1 MEPIAWAYYWLKSLH
16 TSINIRLVLILEVV
30 SKIGAEQAL
39 INLSPKWK
47 VFLKFV
53 EYSQGAGRL
62 KIGCDVISRHNSNPI
77 FWLNKKK
84 ILKSTLT
91 HKTQVKKKFGVIFAF
106 RHAGCPLPRWLPEN
120 FNRLAPCEYLTNFKK
135 TFHFGIRVFSTTIC
149 RSLSMKSRIWDTLM
163 YLGKWQ

>member
-84 ILKSTLT
+84 SWSQLWLTRHKLRKNLVLFLHFGMPAARCRAGCLKTLT
-91 HKTQVKKKFGVIFAF
+91 DLRLVNIWQISKKLFILVSGCSVLQFVGVCPWSPEFG
-106 RHAGCPLPRWLPEN
+106 
-120 FNRLAPCEYLTNFKK
+120 
-135 TFHFGIRVFSTTIC
+135 
-149 RSLSMKSRIWDTLM
+149 TL
-163 YLGKWQ
+163 

>member
-62 KIGCDVISRHNSNPI
+62 KIGCDVISQHNCNSI

-84 ILKSTLT
+84 IYEVNLDS
-91 HKTQVKKKFGVIFAF
+91 QD
-106 RHAGCPLPRWLPEN
+106 
-120 FNRLAPCEYLTNFKK
+120 
-135 TFHFGIRVFSTTIC
+135 TI
-149 RSLSMKSRIWDTLM
+149 
-163 YLGKWQ
+163 